1 MSAEKIV
8 PIDDAMPRP
17 RWADRMPAAK
27 GLPDPAL
34 MRFGKTFDNLSI
46 DYAALFRALPD
57 AIYAREAEDA

>member
-1 MSAEKIV
+1 MSDEKIV
-8 PIDDAMPRP
+8 PIDDVMPRP

-46 DYAALFRALPD
+46 DYAALFKALPD
-57 AIYAREAEDA
+57 VMYATEEVDA